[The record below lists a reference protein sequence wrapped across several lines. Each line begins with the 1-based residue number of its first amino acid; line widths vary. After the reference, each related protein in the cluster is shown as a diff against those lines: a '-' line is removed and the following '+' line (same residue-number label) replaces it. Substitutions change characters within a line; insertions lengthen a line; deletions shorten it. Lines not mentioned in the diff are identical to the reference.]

1 MRELRATFGN
11 LTPRQLSAFATQSL
25 AAKWKTSYAPA
36 TYHGR
41 TLALRRFLRL
51 LDATAGTALAQ
62 TVKAGKN
69 PGPRKVIAKPEE
81 SAKLFEHAQPWQRL
95 WLLLC
100 SQLALRNAEA
110 RSISP
115 ANYDPSAQTIHFKKK
130 GGGVHTLPVT
140 PDIAA
145 LFEAAPAGEEGWTY
159 IERWRGKK
167 LSKAAVEHQW
177 RKLKKL
183 CAVREDLRVHD
194 LRRTT
199 AVSLYDL
206 TRDLRAVSHLLGHAS
221 IASTCGYL
229 AHQDPENL
237 RPLLAQMKL
246 ATQVKQ

>member
-1 MRELRATFGN
+1 VR
-11 LTPRQLSAFATQSL
+11 P
-25 AAKWKTSYAPA
+25 
-36 TYHGR
+36 
-41 TLALRRFLRL
+41 
-51 LDATAGTALAQ
+51 
-62 TVKAGKN
+62 GKN
-69 PGPRKVIAKPEE
+69 PGPRKTIAKPDELQR
-81 SAKLFEHAQPWQRL
+81 LFARAQPWQRV

-115 ANYDPSAQTIHFKKK
+115 ANYDPAAQTITFKKK

-145 LFEAAPAGEEGWTY
+145 CFAAAPDGDPSWTY
-159 IERWRGKK
+159 IERWRGKT

-183 CAVREDLRVHD
+183 ASARDDLRVHD

-199 AVSLYDL
+199 AVSLYEL
-206 TRDLRAVSHLLGHAS
+206 TKDLRAVSHLLGHTSMA
-221 IASTCGYL
+221 ATCGYL
-229 AHQDPENL
+229 AHQDPQTL

-246 ATQVKQ
+246 ATEVKQ

>member
-1 MRELRATFGN
+1 MNAFTLGA
-11 LTPRQLSAFATQSL
+11 LT
-25 AAKWKTSYAPA
+25 AKWKASYAPA

-51 LDATAGTALAQ
+51 LDATAGTQLRQ
-62 TVKAGKN
+62 TVTPGRN
-69 PGPRKVIAKPEE
+69 PGPRKIIAKTDETQR
-81 SAKLFEHAQPWQRL
+81 LFARAQPWQRV

-110 RSISP
+110 RGIAP
-115 ANYDPSAQTIHFKKK
+115 ANYDAANQTIQFKKK

-140 PDIAA
+140 PDLAA
-145 LFEAAPAGEEGWTY
+145 LFASAPEGEAGWSY
-159 IERWRGKK
+159 IEMWRGKS

-183 CAVREDLRVHD
+183 AGVRENLRVHD

-199 AVSLYDL
+199 AVSLYEL
-206 TRDLRAVSHLLGHAS
+206 TKDIRAVSHLLGHTS
-221 IASTCGYL
+221 IAATCGYL
-229 AHQDPENL
+229 AHQNPQDL

-246 ATQVKQ
+246 ATEMKQ